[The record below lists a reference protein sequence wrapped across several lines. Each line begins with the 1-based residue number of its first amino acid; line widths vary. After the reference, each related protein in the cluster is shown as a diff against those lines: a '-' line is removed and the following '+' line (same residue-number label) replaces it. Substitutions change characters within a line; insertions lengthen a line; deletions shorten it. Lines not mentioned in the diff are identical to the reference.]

1 MFLLRWL
8 SSVGL
13 MMLASSMALAQSAA
27 HATSLKDT
35 LLQIAPMIL
44 LVILVFYF
52 MSHRPQSKRAKEQ
65 RSLMENLKSG
75 DEVVTIGGIV
85 GAIEQINDKFI
96 VIKTSHNGQMKLQK
110 SAIASVLPKGTIDSI
125 G

>member
-13 MMLASSMALAQSAA
+13 MMLASNMAFAQSAA

-35 LLQIAPMIL
+35 LWQIAPMIL

-85 GAIEQINDKFI
+85 GSIEQLHDKFI

-110 SAIASVLPKGTIDSI
+110 SAIASVLPKGTIESI